1 MNKIVIESPERA
13 ILAGTWAE
21 KNIKGQW
28 NLNLDDPFSNRYYF
42 TFSSPK
48 DATLF
53 SLKWR

>member
-21 KNIKGQW
+21 ENIKGQW
-28 NLNLDDPFSNRYYF
+28 NLALTDPFSNCYYF
-42 TFSSPK
+42 TFSDPR
-48 DATLF
+48 DATMF